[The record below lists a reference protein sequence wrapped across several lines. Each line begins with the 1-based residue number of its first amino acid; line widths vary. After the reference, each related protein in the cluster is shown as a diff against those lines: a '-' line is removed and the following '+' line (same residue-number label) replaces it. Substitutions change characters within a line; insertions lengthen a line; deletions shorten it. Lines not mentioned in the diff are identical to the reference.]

1 MYVLFERDYHVRCT
15 CRLPNS
21 SVLVANTCVYTGT
34 EHVVKIS
41 NNWVYYLQ
49 KNLTTVR
56 SICLIQ
62 TPRLRLY
69 HDRANSKILNMFSSR
84 CGRLPPFLCFPISGV
99 LSHHRGI
106 PVTYFH
112 FMSLYDPATRVSFG
126 MLLRPRQMGPVT
138 VVVHIV

>member
-1 MYVLFERDYHVRCT
+1 MYVLFEREYHVRCT

-62 TPRLRLY
+62 TPVLRLY
-69 HDRANSKILNMFSSR
+69 HDREHSKISNMFHSR
-84 CGRLPPFLCFPISGV
+84 RGRLPPFLRFSISGV
-99 LSHHRGI
+99 LSHHRSI
-106 PVTYFH
+106 PVT
-112 FMSLYDPATRVSFG
+112 
-126 MLLRPRQMGPVT
+126 
-138 VVVHIV
+138 